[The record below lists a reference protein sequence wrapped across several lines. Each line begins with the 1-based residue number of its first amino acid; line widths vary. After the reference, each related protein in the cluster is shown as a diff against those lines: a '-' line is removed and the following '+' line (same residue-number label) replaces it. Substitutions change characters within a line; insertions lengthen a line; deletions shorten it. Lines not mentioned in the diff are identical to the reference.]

1 MASNN
6 IPGFTRSDEYETQ
19 LYGFSS
25 HDLFLHLKDF
35 LLHEMKT
42 STELLKNFLLELQK
56 SEDHKAAAE
65 KSIEAFIAKSE
76 EMTTVA
82 LANLEENVSSTF
94 SIPPYVLL
102 PSDNVQRKSYTQE
115 DELKEKE
122 KVSKLKSR
130 YRRAE
135 FLKQVLQEELA
146 MASELE
152 GSIEMGRKVMSEIK
166 ELKDSSENYEQDSK
180 NFHKIVQDLLGV
192 EVKEASL
199 KLSNGPSW
207 AESEDIMDEHI
218 FNEYFSGQ

>member
-1 MASNN
+1 
-6 IPGFTRSDEYETQ
+6 
-19 LYGFSS
+19 
-25 HDLFLHLKDF
+25 
-35 LLHEMKT
+35 MKT

-199 KLSNGPSW
+199 KLSNCPSW